1 MEKEK
6 SSSRNKR
13 VLMVMLGI
21 AVISAWIYMMILNRR
36 DKRISDARSLFEERL
51 QEIEDYRDPDD
62 TIKSIKVETN
72 FHDRGDRSY
81 YNQIDQVDIT
91 VIVPDSFEYISAQ
104 NACKMLHVYQADIE
118 NIVYKIR
125 EESGYEE
132 ILRKREGSRG
142 YIKYRG
148 RYAII
153 QNEYNVNFE
162 STNREYRFYP
172 SYFYVTNKNW
182 GGSTE
187 YRYEFYKDALIY
199 FKASPVY
206 TKKKSE
212 SSLPSTKSSSSETKS
227 YGTNK
232 KKSSYKS
239 YDDGYDAVYYDED
252 YDEARYWSDSDYA
265 DGVDDAMD
273 EFDW

>member
-6 SSSRNKR
+6 SSRNKR
-13 VLMVMLGI
+13 VLKFMLGI
-21 AVISAWIYMMILNRR
+21 ALICVLIYMIISGMR
-36 DKRISDARSLFEERL
+36 DKRISDARNLFEERL
-51 QEIEDYRDPDD
+51 QEIEDYKDPDG
-62 TIKSIKVETN
+62 TIKSIKVKTN
-72 FHDRGDRSY
+72 FHDREDGSY
-81 YNQIDQVDIT
+81 YSQIDQVDIT
-91 VIVPDSFEYISAQ
+91 VVVPDSFEYISAQ
-104 NACKMLHVYQADIE
+104 NVCKMLHVHQADIE
-118 NIVYKIR
+118 NILYKIR

-132 ILRKREGSRG
+132 ILSKHEGPRG

-162 STNREYRFYP
+162 SANREYRFYP

-187 YRYEFYKDALIY
+187 YCYEFYKDALIY

-206 TKKKSE
+206 TKNTSE
-212 SSLPSTKSSSSETKS
+212 SSSTSTKSSNSETKS
-227 YGTNK
+227 FGTDK

-252 YDEARYWSDSDYA
+252 YDEERYWSDSDYA

-273 EFDW
+273 ELDW